1 MLNLQKMGTIFI
13 WIGVAAWLPFL
24 YLLAVGE
31 HPSIYPFLVVHLVGI
46 LGGTRMKALAK
57 KGKTLRKRH
66 KRQVIGRIMILLG
79 VLVWLPYLYQKEL
92 LDMTIEIRPYLSVH
106 LFGVLGGIALL
117 ASVPLTRLLL
127 KDRYS
132 LEGTTD

>member
-1 MLNLQKMGTIFI
+1 
-13 WIGVAAWLPFL
+13 L

-57 KGKTLRKRH
+57 KGKTPRKRH

-79 VLVWLPYLYQKEL
+79 VLAWIPYLYQKEL
-92 LDMTIEIRPYLSVH
+92 LDMTVEIRPYLSVH

-117 ASVPLTRLLL
+117 ASVPLTRILL
-127 KDRYS
+127 KDHYS
-132 LEGTTD
+132 IEGTAD

>member
-13 WIGVAAWLPFL
+13 WMGVAAWLPFL
-24 YLLAVGE
+24 YLLAVGQ
-31 HPSIYPFLVVHLVGI
+31 HPSIYPFLVLHLVGI

-57 KGKTLRKRH
+57 KDKTTRKRH
-66 KRQVIGRIMILLG
+66 KRQVIGRIMIILG
-79 VLVWLPYLYQKEL
+79 VLAWLPYFYQKEL
-92 LDMTIEIRPYLSVH
+92 LDMTVEIRPYLSVH

-117 ASVPLTRLLL
+117 ASVPLTRFLL

-132 LEGTTD
+132 IEGTAE